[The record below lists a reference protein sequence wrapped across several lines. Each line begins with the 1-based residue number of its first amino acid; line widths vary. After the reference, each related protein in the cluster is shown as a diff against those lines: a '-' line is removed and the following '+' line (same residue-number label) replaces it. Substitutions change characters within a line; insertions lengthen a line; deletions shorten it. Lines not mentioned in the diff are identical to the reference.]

1 LARSLLGIW
10 GTTGSDNEEAAILE
24 LTQNAVAAFR
34 RVIAETGD
42 NDILGIRIAASGGCS
57 GYQYELGLEAEAREG
72 DAVIHF
78 DDVMVFV
85 DAESKAALAG
95 VEVDFC
101 ESPQAA
107 GFVFHQPNSCGSC
120 GKRKACG
127 S

>member
-1 LARSLLGIW
+1 M
-10 GTTGSDNEEAAILE
+10 
-24 LTQNAVAAFR
+24 TQNAVAAFR

-57 GYQYELGLEAEAREG
+57 GIQYELGLEAEAREG

-78 DDVMVFV
+78 GDVMVFV

-101 ESPQAA
+101 ENAKAA
-107 GFVFHQPNSCGSC
+107 GFIFHQPNGCGSC
-120 GKRKACG
+120 GKRQSCG